1 MCQGHFMRIRQMAP
15 SDMPAVAQSHRRA
28 WQVAYRGI
36 LSDALLDDLCQDEF
50 ERNWQAVL
58 RQLNRTTLVVEREG
72 RVIGYVAFG
81 PSHNGGESGA
91 AAGEI
96 VGLYVHPDHWGQG
109 AGGQLL
115 TEALAQLAQRG
126 VTRAIV
132 WTMRDNA
139 LARRFY
145 ETHGFRLD
153 GYGRESERH
162 GERFTEVRLSRETEP
177 RPALALIVARPA
189 QFRESL
195 ALLVRSISHVGR
207 IECAEGL
214 HTALADHPDLSPDLL
229 LCDYESVQDE
239 PVGTLHRVK
248 ARWPQSRCLVLVE
261 DEDARCKAQAA
272 GADVVL
278 TKGVLAARLLEEI
291 EGCFPGKCAYP
302 VRYEDM
308 RI

>member
-1 MCQGHFMRIRQMAP
+1 MRVRQMAP
-15 SDMPAVAQSHRRA
+15 SDIPAVAQAHQRA

-36 LSDALLDDLCQDEF
+36 LSDGLLDGLSQAEF
-50 ERNWQAVL
+50 ERNWQGIL
-58 RQLNRTTLVVEREG
+58 RRPNRTTLVVEREG
-72 RVIGYVAFG
+72 RVIGYAAFG
-81 PSHNGGESGA
+81 PGHDGQRNGS

-96 VGLYVHPDHWGQG
+96 IGLYVHPDHWGEG

-115 TEALAQLAQRG
+115 SEALLQLGQRG
-126 VTRAIV
+126 LTRAVV

-145 ETHGFRLD
+145 EKHGFRLD
-153 GYGRESERH
+153 GYSRESQRH
-162 GERFTEVRLSRETEP
+162 GERLTEIRLSRETEP
-177 RPALALIVARPA
+177 RRALALIVARSA

-195 ALLVRSISHVGR
+195 AVLVRSIPNIGR
-207 IECAEGL
+207 IEQAEDISS
-214 HTALADHPDLSPDLL
+214 ALAEHPELSPDLV

-248 ARWPQSRCLVLVE
+248 IRWPHSRCVVLVE

-291 EGCFPGKCAYP
+291 ERLLSQD
-302 VRYEDM
+302 V
-308 RI
+308 